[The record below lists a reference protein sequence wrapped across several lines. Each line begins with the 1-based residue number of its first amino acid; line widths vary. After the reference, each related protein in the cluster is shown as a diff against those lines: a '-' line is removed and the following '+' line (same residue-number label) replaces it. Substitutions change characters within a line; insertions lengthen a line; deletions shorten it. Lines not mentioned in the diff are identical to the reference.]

1 MEDERR
7 ELAIDLAYPSLFV
20 YCVKKLGYS
29 EAAAFSR
36 IRAAR
41 AATSFPDVLTR
52 LRSGSLHLDAVVRL
66 YPYLDRDNS
75 RELLDR
81 ASGASKR
88 EVLSLVA
95 QLQTEPGAQRD
106 VIVPC
111 L

>member
-1 MEDERR
+1 M
-7 ELAIDLAYPSLFV
+7 
-20 YCVKKLGYS
+20 KKLGYS

-106 VIVPC
+106 VIVRAC
-111 L
+111 KRTRLGLYARSRRGD